1 VALARAAGDRA
12 ALAIANLRLRESLRA
27 QSIRDPLTGVF
38 NRRYLEETLE
48 REIRRAERARHP
60 VGLIMFD
67 IDGFKRLNDT
77 FGHEAGDAYLREL
90 GTLLRE
96 RFRRDDVVCRYGGDE
111 FVVVLPEA
119 TLDSTVD
126 RARLLGEAVG
136 KVSITHRGHALGTS
150 TLSLGVAGFP
160 SHGTT
165 GESLLRAADSALYRA
180 KQNGRARAE
189 IASA

>member
-1 VALARAAGDRA
+1 
-12 ALAIANLRLRESLRA
+12 
-27 QSIRDPLTGVF
+27 
-38 NRRYLEETLE
+38 LE
-48 REIRRAERARHP
+48 REIRRAERAHHS

-119 TLDSTVD
+119 TLESTLD
-126 RARLLGEAVG
+126 RARLLGEAVE
-136 KVSITHRGHALGTS
+136 KLSITHRGQPLGTN
-150 TLSLGVAGFP
+150 TLSLGVAAFP
-160 SHGTT
+160 AHGTS
-165 GESLLRAADSALYRA
+165 GEALLRGADAALYRA

-189 IASA
+189 LALAGA